1 MLDSC
6 NVMRGS
12 KSGLET
18 RIRDKHCQTLLDID
32 GDSCHH
38 IHNAA
43 KKFAA
48 PFCHNLEQLFTDL
61 HTDHLWASDQVHY
74 LMEVCELMGIPGTN
88 PQRFTAHPWLSAYDV
103 VISTR
108 RMLPAYKN
116 LYMDILEEIYKDHG
130 VGERAK
136 ARIQFFHQDLRKK
149 GMTQV
154 GKDRKE
160 RLVKKVWFE
169 SLNTNLHLSVYLG
182 VLPILKEYVMVFQ
195 GSQTL
200 VHKLHDK
207 QLEVV
212 TSFMACF
219 VKAEHLHTTPKKL
232 VEMEFSDKMLPLRE
246 LYVGPLAEKLKA
258 EHPNIQL
265 IVLQFL
271 NTVKTAYISTAA
283 YMQKKLPLNS
293 RTLQA
298 LSALD
303 PLVRG
308 NSETGILLKRLSG
321 PEMMGHLVPPQC
333 DVPLEVVKFN
343 VDRTLPLYLD
353 GDSMVTWWANIMA
366 TGKYPGLNHVV
377 KGGLSIFH
385 GPMVESSF
393 SAMGDIISQKRTSMS
408 MATCNAIQTTKDAL
422 KSRCQTA
429 IQMFKTENVK
439 LSTVDK
445 ALCKNIRTAGTKD
458 KTRRKQALLKKK
470 ERQEEFGCQPTTSAE
485 QSRKIA
491 VEKDRHVRQ
500 IAAQK
505 RKKAL
510 ELLVQAKKAKK

>member
-1 MLDSC
+1 
-6 NVMRGS
+6 
-12 KSGLET
+12 
-18 RIRDKHCQTLLDID
+18 
-32 GDSCHH
+32 
-38 IHNAA
+38 
-43 KKFAA
+43 
-48 PFCHNLEQLFTDL
+48 
-61 HTDHLWASDQVHY
+61 
-74 LMEVCELMGIPGTN
+74 MEVCEFMGIPGTN
-88 PQRFTAHPWLSAYDV
+88 PQRFTAHRWLSAYDV
-103 VISTR
+103 GISTR
-108 RMLPAYKN
+108 RMLPAYKVLYFGFLNRADQN

-160 RLVKKVWFE
+160 RVVKKLWFE

-232 VEMEFSDKMLPLRE
+232 VEIEFSDKMLPLRE

-258 EHPNIQL
+258 EHPQHP

-293 RTLQA
+293 RTLEA

-308 NSETGILLKRLSG
+308 HSETGILLKRLSG
-321 PEMMGHLVPPQC
+321 PEMMGHLVLPEC

-353 GDSMVTWWANIMA
+353 GDSMVT
-366 TGKYPGLNHVV
+366 
-377 KGGLSIFH
+377 
-385 GPMVESSF
+385 
-393 SAMGDIISQKRTSMS
+393 
-408 MATCNAIQTTKDAL
+408 
-422 KSRCQTA
+422 RCQTA
-429 IQMFKTENVK
+429 IQMFKRENVK

-491 VEKDRHVRQ
+491 VENDR
-500 IAAQK
+500 
-505 RKKAL
+505 
-510 ELLVQAKKAKK
+510 QAHDSSC

>member
-160 RLVKKVWFE
+160 RVVKKVWFE

-200 VHKLHDK
+200 VRKLHDK

-246 LYVGPLAEKLKA
+246 LQNIL
-258 EHPNIQL
+258 NIQL
-265 IVLQFL
+265 
-271 NTVKTAYISTAA
+271 
-283 YMQKKLPLNS
+283 
-293 RTLQA
+293 
-298 LSALD
+298 
-303 PLVRG
+303 
-308 NSETGILLKRLSG
+308 
-321 PEMMGHLVPPQC
+321 C
-333 DVPLEVVKFN
+333 C
-343 VDRTLPLYLD
+343 
-353 GDSMVTWWANIMA
+353 
-366 TGKYPGLNHVV
+366 
-377 KGGLSIFH
+377 
-385 GPMVESSF
+385 SF
-393 SAMGDIISQKRTSMS
+393 STQ
-408 MATCNAIQTTKDAL
+408 
-422 KSRCQTA
+422 
-429 IQMFKTENVK
+429 
-439 LSTVDK
+439 
-445 ALCKNIRTAGTKD
+445 
-458 KTRRKQALLKKK
+458 
-470 ERQEEFGCQPTTSAE
+470 
-485 QSRKIA
+485 
-491 VEKDRHVRQ
+491 
-500 IAAQK
+500 
-505 RKKAL
+505 
-510 ELLVQAKKAKK
+510 